1 MKNGHLSWHS
11 ELAVAVPLDPGRHE
25 QNPDR
30 SHDRGFPFLRAA
42 EQWRGLVVAPEE
54 RCAPYDAGEYRYPQS
69 VEPQLPLALEAP
81 VHETFREIHE
91 TDTEHSGAVWRSIYE
106 GYLSL

>member
-11 ELAVAVPLDPGRHE
+11 ELAVAVPLDPGRHK

-30 SHDRGFPFLRAA
+30 SHDQGGPFLRAA

-54 RCAPYDAGEYRYPQS
+54 RCAAYDAGEYLYPQS
-69 VEPQLPLALEAP
+69 VEPQLPLALEALI
-81 VHETFREIHE
+81 HETFSAIHE
-91 TDTEHSGAVWRSIYE
+91 IDPARSGAV
-106 GYLSL
+106 